1 MDLKSSDRS
10 KTLRDNV
17 KRRKNQPMDKNP
29 KWKGNTIIEN
39 LKNEQMTCFLLYF
52 FMFSKDRF
60 V

>member
-29 KWKGNTIIEN
+29 QWKGRTIIEN
-39 LKNEQMTCFLLYF
+39 LKNEQKKGKNK
-52 FMFSKDRF
+52 SSPI
-60 V
+60 